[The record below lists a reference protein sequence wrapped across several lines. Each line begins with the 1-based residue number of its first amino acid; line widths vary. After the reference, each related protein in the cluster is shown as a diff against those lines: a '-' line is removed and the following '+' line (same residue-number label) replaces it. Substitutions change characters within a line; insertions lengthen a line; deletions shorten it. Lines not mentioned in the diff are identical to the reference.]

1 MDDYGGSYSR
11 PSEKYGAKEKG
22 YINNYNKYDEFY
34 DDYTRSKGKKYSKFN
49 YDDAYEKNDVS
60 HYHDDDRSRASYD
73 EPKSYGA
80 SPKFKPKLS
89 PDYGNYDNPSYYP
102 ASYDAPGKRR
112 KRGGRRSQYGSYS
125 SLQPSFNSGKGEPR
139 QAYDPTSWARWVAG
153 DVDGDKVATRPR
165 RNKGYRRNSSS
176 RQLGV
181 VGDSSGWRGSSGP
194 SSGPGGATTTSS
206 VTTSH
211 IIHHYKPETKDEG
224 SSGEKDSV
232 IGAIKKHLPPL
243 PTLPWPFNGV
253 RRMGVDEG
261 EPIFIEDLEL
271 EGKNNYLE
279 EGSSNYPDSIQSILE
294 SIEEEETS
302 LAPEIAYPFLE
313 EEDAY
318 LFDIDQYNGYKD
330 NNL

>member
-1 MDDYGGSYSR
+1 M
-11 PSEKYGAKEKG
+11 G
-22 YINNYNKYDEFY
+22 YKRTSSGQEF
-34 DDYTRSKGKKYSKFN
+34 
-49 YDDAYEKNDVS
+49 
-60 HYHDDDRSRASYD
+60 
-73 EPKSYGA
+73 
-80 SPKFKPKLS
+80 
-89 PDYGNYDNPSYYP
+89 
-102 ASYDAPGKRR
+102 
-112 KRGGRRSQYGSYS
+112 
-125 SLQPSFNSGKGEPR
+125 
-139 QAYDPTSWARWVAG
+139 
-153 DVDGDKVATRPR
+153 
-165 RNKGYRRNSSS
+165 
-176 RQLGV
+176 
-181 VGDSSGWRGSSGP
+181 DSSGWKGSTGP
-194 SSGPGGATTTSS
+194 SGPGGKSSTTS

-211 IIHHYKPETKDEG
+211 IIHHYKPEKKNEG
-224 SSGEKDSV
+224 SSKKDDSV
-232 IGAIKKHLPPL
+232 IGALKKHLPPL